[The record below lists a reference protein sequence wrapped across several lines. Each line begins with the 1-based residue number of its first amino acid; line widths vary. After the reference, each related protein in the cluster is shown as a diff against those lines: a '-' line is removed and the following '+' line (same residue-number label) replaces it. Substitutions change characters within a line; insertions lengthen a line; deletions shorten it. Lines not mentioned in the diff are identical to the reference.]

1 MLKTIVKK
9 WWMILIQGI
18 LLIILG
24 IYAMRHPG
32 EMLLGISFWIGLL
45 ICVTGIAGI
54 IGYFAA
60 DKDEKENL
68 SIGWSIASAIIGFLM
83 LGNILATMKTVTII
97 FGLWMLAT
105 GLLLTKLG
113 WDIKNRHSFGW
124 ILLVSGV
131 LSIIAGVMMLFDM
144 GTAAVGISTLLG
156 LQAIVAGL
164 GFIILSLAKKNMVGR
179 VEDKV
184 EQFRAKVQ

>member
-9 WWMILIQGI
+9 WWMILLQGI
-18 LLIILG
+18 LLIVLG
-24 IYAMRHPG
+24 IYAMRNPG
-32 EMLLGISFWIGLL
+32 ATLLGISFWVGLL
-45 ICVTGIAGI
+45 VFGTGIAGI

-60 DKDEKENL
+60 DKEEKENL
-68 SIGWSIASAIIGFLM
+68 SIGWSIVSAIIGFLM
-83 LGNILATMKTVTII
+83 LGNMLATMKTVTVI

-105 GLLLTKLG
+105 GFLLTKLG
-113 WDIKNRHSFGW
+113 WDVKNRHSFGW
-124 ILLVSGV
+124 ILVVTGV

-156 LQAIVAGL
+156 LQAIVAGI